1 VTESPADEPC
11 DNPAALAR
19 EMSSRPRPWLVA
31 VDVDG
36 TLSPI
41 VPRPEQARLVPGAAD
56 TLHEL
61 ATRED
66 VWVVVVSGRPLADL
80 RDLFEIPKSV
90 MLVGSH
96 GAEFDLSA
104 AIDAVAQPKTPLES
118 ERLNAVTVALD
129 RVARQLRGAWVEHKP
144 FAVALHYR
152 LADQAAAEPVVAA
165 LDRELHES
173 GDLTVHHGHKVL
185 EVAVRRTSKNGAVR
199 FLRERLH
206 PATVLFVGDDA
217 SDEHVMERLEP
228 GDLGVKVGGG
238 PTAAACRLP
247 APHAVAEFLALL
259 LES

>member
-1 VTESPADEPC
+1 VIERC

-19 EMSSRPRPWLVA
+19 TMAARPRPWLVA
-31 VDVDG
+31 VDIDG

-41 VPRPEQARLVPGAAD
+41 VPRPEEAQLVPGAAE
-56 TLHEL
+56 TLHEI
-61 ATRED
+61 ATRQD
-66 VWVVVVSGRPLADL
+66 AWAVVVSGRPLGDL

-104 AIDAVAQPKTPLES
+104 ALEEPPRPKTPE
-118 ERLNAVTVALD
+118 EATRLNEVTVTLQS
-129 RVARQLRGAWVEHKP
+129 VAAQIPGTWVEHKP

-152 LADQAAAEPVVAA
+152 LADPVIAEPAVAE
-165 LDRELHES
+165 LDEELHAR

-199 FLRERLH
+199 FLRERLQ

-228 GDLGVKVGGG
+228 GDLGVKVGEG
-238 PTAAACRLP
+238 PTAATCRLADP
-247 APHAVAEFLALL
+247 DDVAEFLALL
-259 LES
+259 TTL